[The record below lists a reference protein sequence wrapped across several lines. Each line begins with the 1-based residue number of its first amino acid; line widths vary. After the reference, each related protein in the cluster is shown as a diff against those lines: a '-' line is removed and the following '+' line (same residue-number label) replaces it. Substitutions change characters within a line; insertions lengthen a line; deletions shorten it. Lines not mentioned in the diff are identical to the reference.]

1 MSVDCNIRLPL
12 DVPMDEVGNVV
23 AALVGVPFKVEE
35 FSAGGSDQKML
46 HVARFDKK
54 GLKYVPSKHS
64 PGMFDIILKNKKGL
78 ADGEDTHTVYFF
90 HCSNDCYDGKV
101 HNVMSPPSTPFWCAM
116 GKRLVEFFGGVVVFS
131 DAGCETGK
139 NVCRRKR
146 TCPVDK
152 WGRIPSDGKV
162 WQEYQ
167 DAIINMP
174 KISEKELQAA
184 WGVAA
189 YKDPFDPETGR
200 RKEKSEKA
208 TV

>member
-1 MSVDCNIRLPL
+1 MGVDCNIRLPL
-12 DVPMDEVGNVV
+12 DVPIDEVGEVV
-23 AALVGVPFKVEE
+23 AALAGVSFKVDE
-35 FSAGGSDQKML
+35 FSAGGSDQRTL
-46 HVARFDKK
+46 RVARFDKNN
-54 GLKYVPSKHS
+54 LEYVPSKYS

-90 HCSNDCYDGKV
+90 HCSHDCLDGKV
-101 HNVMSPPSTPFWCAM
+101 YNVMSPHSTPFWCAM

-131 DAGCETGK
+131 DCDSEKGK
-139 NVCRRKR
+139 NVYRRKR
-146 TCPVDK
+146 SCPVDK

-174 KISEKELQAA
+174 KVSEKELREA

-189 YKDPFDPETGR
+189 YRDRYDPKTGR
-200 RKEKSEKA
+200 YVPEAEKA